1 MAAKASKATYQW
13 RRPAPPAFVK
23 LGVGEVLE
31 GTYLG
36 KVAGEFGN
44 IYKFR
49 RDDGETVALGGRTQ
63 LDSVM
68 ADLESTLPDGGIGS
82 RVAIRRAKDAV
93 SRGGRTVHQY
103 EWAVVDDVVPF

>member
-1 MAAKASKATYQW
+1 MAGKTAKATYQW
-13 RRPAPPAFVK
+13 RRPAPPAFQK
-23 LGVGEVLE
+23 LAVGEILE
-31 GTYLG
+31 GVYLG

-44 IYKFR
+44 IYRFR
-49 RDDGETVALGGRTQ
+49 KDDGETVALGGRTQ

-82 RVAIRRAKDAV
+82 RVAIRRTKDAV